1 MKYENELRNKLREV
15 MILDF
20 LWKNIGKLQS
30 SSFYLSIV
38 LNLII
43 LYKTKNNHDFSFE
56 PIIYKDVTNEAYYI
70 LIAMCQFPLI
80 VINGIMLVFFAFKNY
95 PIINM

>member
-43 LYKTKNNHDFSFE
+43 LYKTKNNHKFSFE
-56 PIIYKDVTNEAYYI
+56 PIIYKDVTN
-70 LIAMCQFPLI
+70 
-80 VINGIMLVFFAFKNY
+80 
-95 PIINM
+95 

>member
-43 LYKTKNNHDFSFE
+43 LYKTKNTHKFSFE
-56 PIIYKDVTNEAYYI
+56 PIIYKDVTN
-70 LIAMCQFPLI
+70 
-80 VINGIMLVFFAFKNY
+80 
-95 PIINM
+95 